1 MKIRFAQPEDAAA
14 LLAIYKPYVEKTA
27 VTFEYDVP
35 TVEEFRARIRKTLQK
50 YPYLVAED
58 GDRALGYA
66 YAGPFI
72 GRAAA
77 DWAVEVSI
85 YVDRDCRGK
94 GAGRALY
101 EALETLLGE
110 MGILNLNASIAVPE
124 EEDEYLSCDS
134 LRFHARLGYAQV
146 GQFHRCGYKFGR
158 WYHLAWMEKHI
169 GEHLSPQPPV
179 KSVWELAS
187 AEKLCYTVNKSTDWS

>member
-179 KSVWELAS
+179 KSIGECKNCLDKHFPWA
-187 AEKLCYTVNKSTDWS
+187 